1 MISQAQKKATAKY
14 KSKVYDKIEL
24 RVAKGNREIIKAR
37 ATQLNMSVNEYIN
50 HLIARDLEQS
60 ES

>member
-1 MISQAQKKATAKY
+1 MISQAQKRATAKY